1 MSIVGP
7 RPERPGF
14 VQELIAEIPY
24 YDERHLVKL
33 GLTGWAQIN
42 YRYGCT
48 VEDARRKL
56 FLALYYIKQMSLEL
70 DLVIIFRTLGILI
83 RHPI

>member
-1 MSIVGP
+1 M
-7 RPERPGF
+7 RNKF

-24 YDERHLVKL
+24 YDERHLVKP

-56 FLALYYIKQMSLEL
+56 FLDLYYFKQMSLEL